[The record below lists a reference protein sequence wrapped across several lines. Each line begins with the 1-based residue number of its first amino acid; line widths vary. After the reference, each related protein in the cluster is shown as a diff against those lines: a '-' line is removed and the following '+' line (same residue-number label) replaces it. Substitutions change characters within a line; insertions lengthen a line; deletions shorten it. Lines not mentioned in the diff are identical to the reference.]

1 MSKEIVH
8 YSMDDIDKKGA
19 LFNIIWGERSNGKS
33 YQVKHKK
40 GVESYLFGQNTFIS
54 SYENKE
60 KIIEKTL
67 KKGTRFIL
75 MRRWKEEI
83 TTEKIEKY
91 FADVNVLKLTNEE
104 YNCITMY
111 RKTLYLSKYNYETGK
126 TTRHDIIG
134 YVVALST
141 EQNYAGAS
149 YLDVS
154 DIIFE
159 EFMSRSVYLSD
170 EPTKLINFWSTVDR
184 QRGTTRVWMVGNTIS
199 RVCPYLTDWDLQG
212 IISRQKQGEIIC
224 KWMSTGDYDKET
236 GKEIEIKLAIEYC
249 KSNGR
254 TSFAIGKHKDMINK
268 GDWQSDPQ
276 PHLPKSKK
284 CYKILYRIIFQYQS
298 FKFMAEYLKDNE
310 SSETV
315 WFVYPYYKDIK
326 KNILV
331 ISDVVK
337 TSPYWQRNIYDLS
350 VNNDKL
356 KNLCQTFRENKI
368 FYASDLC
375 GTDFKQVIDFEIRR

>member
-8 YSMDDIDKKGA
+8 YSMEDIDKKGA

-40 GVESYLFGQNTFIS
+40 GVESYLFGQNSFICT
-54 SYENKE
+54 YENKE
-60 KIIEKTL
+60 KILERNI

-126 TTRHDIIG
+126 TTRHEIIG

-159 EFMSRSVYLSD
+159 EFMSRSAYLAD

-199 RVCPYLTDWDLQG
+199 RVCPYLTDWDLQA

-236 GKEIEIKLAIEYC
+236 GKEIEIKIAIEYC

-298 FKFMAEYLKDNE
+298 FKFMAEYLKDKTSTE
-310 SSETV
+310 SV

-326 KNILV
+326 DNILV
-331 ISDVVK
+331 ISDVIK
-337 TSPYWQRNIYDLS
+337 TSPYWQRDIYNLS

-356 KNLCQTFRENKI
+356 RNLCQTFRENRI

-375 GTDFKQVIDFEIRR
+375 GTDFKQVIDF